1 MRRLAIFSFSFAAA
15 AAGYVWLLSPAV
27 GLALSAV
34 CVIGFLVCLR
44 FSSDALHRVR
54 IAALGAALGLL
65 WSWGYERLQIAPLRE
80 LCGEDRA
87 VTAQVCDSAVD
98 TDYGCRVTVRVG
110 RGRMMLYLDCKAG
123 ELSLGDT
130 VSVTAEIVDVSRG
143 SGDRNNLYY
152 QSQDISLLGFQ
163 RGKVEITKAQKLPD
177 SLLPA
182 RLAILTREKIGEIF
196 PEDVAGFAKALLTGD
211 RSGLSYAVRNE
222 LSITG
227 ISHVI
232 AVSGMHV
239 SLIVGVVMFLC
250 RRRRKLAAVI
260 SIAVMFFFAAMLGF
274 TPSVTRAAI
283 MNTVLLMAPIFMREN
298 DAPTSLSLAL
308 LVILLSN
315 PWAIANVSLQ
325 LSFLAVTGIFV
336 LSPHV
341 YQSIIRPAD
350 QLLREKH
357 PLLFRG
363 YRSLAVIVAASFG
376 ATLTTAPLVAVYFGL
391 VSLISPLTNLLAM
404 PVLSLTFTVSFL
416 ATVLGFLWTL
426 PAQILGWLLAW
437 PIRYVLWLSGLLA
450 KIPYGAIYT
459 CSAYTVV
466 WLIGAY
472 GMLAV
477 YAASQKRC
485 RLRFLLPA
493 LALTLAGAM
502 ICAAVPKADMTL
514 KAFDVGQGQCILLQN
529 GKQTVLVDCGG
540 DEGEYDGEDTARE
553 LLSRGIFRVDALILT
568 HYDADH
574 IGGAAQFL
582 ERVGVD
588 RLVLPDL
595 PEESALM
602 TELLR
607 SAEEKQIE
615 TDYITEKTVYSFGSG
630 SLTLFPPPDRDAD
643 NASLSAL
650 MSDGE
655 YDILITGDLDSDG
668 EAALLAQYDLP
679 DLEVL
684 VAGHHGSKYSTS
696 ARLLRQTTPELVL
709 ICVGENSYGHPTQE
723 VLNRIAA
730 IGAAVLRTDESGD
743 ITITR

>member
-1 MRRLAIFSFSFAAA
+1 M
-15 AAGYVWLLSPAV
+15 
-27 GLALSAV
+27 
-34 CVIGFLVCLR
+34 
-44 FSSDALHRVR
+44 
-54 IAALGAALGLL
+54 
-65 WSWGYERLQIAPLRE
+65 
-80 LCGEDRA
+80 
-87 VTAQVCDSAVD
+87 
-98 TDYGCRVTVRVG
+98 
-110 RGRMMLYLDCKAG
+110 
-123 ELSLGDT
+123 
-130 VSVTAEIVDVSRG
+130 
-143 SGDRNNLYY
+143 
-152 QSQDISLLGFQ
+152 
-163 RGKVEITKAQKLPD
+163 
-177 SLLPA
+177 
-182 RLAILTREKIGEIF
+182 
-196 PEDVAGFAKALLTGD
+196 
-211 RSGLSYAVRNE
+211 
-222 LSITG
+222 
-227 ISHVI
+227 
-232 AVSGMHV
+232 
-239 SLIVGVVMFLC
+239 
-250 RRRRKLAAVI
+250 
-260 SIAVMFFFAAMLGF
+260 
-274 TPSVTRAAI
+274 
-283 MNTVLLMAPIFMREN
+283 
-298 DAPTSLSLAL
+298 
-308 LVILLSN
+308 
-315 PWAIANVSLQ
+315 
-325 LSFLAVTGIFV
+325 
-336 LSPHV
+336 
-341 YQSIIRPAD
+341 
-350 QLLREKH
+350 LREKH

-391 VSLISPLTNLLAM
+391 VSLLSPLTNLLAM

-493 LALTLAGAM
+493 LALTLAGAVL
-502 ICAAVPKADMTL
+502 CAAVPKADMTL
-514 KAFDVGQGQCILLQN
+514 KVFDVGQGQCILLQN
-529 GKQTVLVDCGG
+529 GEQTVLVDCGG
-540 DEGEYDGEDTARE
+540 DEGDYNGEDTARK

>member
-27 GLALSAV
+27 GLALAAA
-34 CVIGFLVCLR
+34 CAIGFLVCLC
-44 FSSDALHRVR
+44 FSSDALHRIR
-54 IAALGAALGLL
+54 IAALGAAVGLL
-65 WSWGYERLQIAPLRE
+65 WSWGYERLQIAPLRQ

-87 VTAQVCDSAVD
+87 VKAQVCDGAVD
-98 TDYGCRVTVRVG
+98 TDYGCRVTVRAG
-110 RGRMMLYLDCKAG
+110 KGRMMLYLDCKAE

-130 VSVTAEIVDVSRG
+130 VSVTAKVVDVSRG
-143 SGDRNNLYY
+143 SGDENNLYY
-152 QSQDISLLGFQ
+152 QSHDISLLGFQ
-163 RGKVEITKAQKLPD
+163 RGEAEITKAQKLPA

-182 RLAILTREKIGEIF
+182 RLAGMTREMIGEIF
-196 PEDVAGFAKALLTGD
+196 PEDAVGFAKALLTGD
-211 RSGLSYAVRNE
+211 RSSLSYKVRNE
-222 LSITG
+222 LSVTG

-239 SLIVGVVMFLC
+239 TLIVGVVMFLC

-260 SIAVMFFFAAMLGF
+260 NIAVMFFFAAMLGF
-274 TPSVTRAAI
+274 TPSGTRAAI
-283 MNTVLLMAPIFMREN
+283 MNSVMLMAPIFKREN

-308 LVILLSN
+308 LVILLGN

-325 LSFLAVTGIFV
+325 LSFLAVVGIFA

-341 YQSIIRPAD
+341 YKIIIRPAD
-350 QLLREKH
+350 RFLRKKH
-357 PLLFRG
+357 HWLFRG

-404 PVLSLTFTVSFL
+404 PILSLTFTVSFL

-426 PAQILGWLLAW
+426 PAQVLGWLLAW
-437 PIRYVLWLSGLLA
+437 PIRYILRLSGVLA
-450 KIPYGAIYT
+450 KIPFAAIYT
-459 CSAYTVV
+459 CSVYAVV
-466 WLIGAY
+466 WLIAAY
-472 GMLAV
+472 GILAV
-477 YAASQKRC
+477 WAASRKRC
-485 RLRFLLPA
+485 RLRILLPA

-502 ICAAVPKADMTL
+502 ICAAVPKADMTV
-514 KAFDVGQGQCILLQN
+514 KVFDVGQGQCILLQN
-529 GKQTVLVDCGG
+529 GAQTVLVDCGG

-553 LLSRGIFRVDALILT
+553 LLSSGIFRIDALILT

-574 IGGAAQFL
+574 SGGAAQLL
-582 ERVGVD
+582 ERVGVE
-588 RLVLPDL
+588 RIVLPKL
-595 PEESALM
+595 PDEEPLLK
-602 TELLR
+602 ELLR
-607 SAEEKQIE
+607 SAEDKQIE
-615 TDYITEKTVYSFGSG
+615 TVYITGKTVYPFGSG
-630 SLTLFPPPDRDAD
+630 SLTLYPPPDAEAY

-655 YDILITGDLDSDG
+655 YDILITGDLNSAG

-684 VAGHHGSKYSTS
+684 VAGHHGSKYSTN

-709 ICVGENSYGHPTQE
+709 ISVGENSYGHPSQE
-723 VLNRIAA
+723 VLDRIAA
-730 IGAAVLRTDESGD
+730 IGAAVLRTDENGD